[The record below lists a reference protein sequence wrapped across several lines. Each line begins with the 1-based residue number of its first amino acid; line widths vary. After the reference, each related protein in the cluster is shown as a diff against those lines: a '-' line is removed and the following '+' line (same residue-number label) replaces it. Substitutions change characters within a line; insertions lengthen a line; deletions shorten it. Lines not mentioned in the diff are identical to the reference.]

1 MTSATGSGSRWRTLL
16 SGSGVAILGL
26 GDLDDSRSRDGEL
39 ERLRE
44 RLDMAVM

>member
-1 MTSATGSGSRWRTLL
+1 MTSVTGSGSRWRTLL
-16 SGSGVAILGL
+16 SGSGVAILGV
-26 GDLDDSRSRDGEL
+26 DLDDSRSRDGDL